1 MTVELNLDKSSA
13 RLSVALLSL
22 VGCLLLLVVV
32 VSRFVVGTLADER
45 LAVTRDTLR
54 APIGYFPSSARL
66 NGRIAAAEM
75 SESDRDLSS
84 ATLYAERATSL
95 SPFDYRFRL
104 TLAAV
109 KEAGGDRQSAE
120 ESLRAATL
128 LAPNYWSVHYRL
140 ANLLVREG
148 KLDESLGEFQK
159 AVEANDSLLPGTLDL
174 VWRASG
180 GNAAAVGA
188 ASGRNAKAKLA
199 LAQFLLNKSDAD
211 EAAGVFG
218 SIDRDA
224 RIASPVETSTF
235 LNSLIGSGKFEAA
248 RNLWGDMTGADR
260 RASIVWN
267 GSFESDVQ
275 KDFNQFDWSFGRSEY
290 ARLSF
295 DSNVAHTGSRS
306 LKIEF
311 IGRDTTQL
319 DNELKQ
325 LVAVRPGVRYVLECY
340 ARTGDLNTPEGP
352 RLVVTDVSG
361 SWVAVS
367 ESIGEGTNDWRR
379 LSIEF
384 VLPATARSAV
394 FVSIKRKP
402 KFSYDEPTS
411 GTIWLDDFSMR
422 EL

>member
-1 MTVELNLDKSSA
+1 MTVELNLNKLGA
-13 RLSVALLSL
+13 RLSLALLTL
-22 VGCLLLLVVV
+22 VGWVLLLVVV

-45 LAVTRDTLR
+45 LAVTRDTLKI
-54 APIGYFPSSARL
+54 PISYFPNSARL
-66 NGRIAAAEM
+66 NGRLAAAEM

-84 ATLYAERATSL
+84 ASLYAERATGL

-109 KEAGGDRQSAE
+109 KEAGGDRQGAE
-120 ESLRAATL
+120 ESLRAATM

-140 ANLLVREG
+140 ANLLVRES
-148 KLDESLGEFQK
+148 KLDESLSEFQK
-159 AVEANDSLLPGTLDL
+159 AIEANDSLLPGTMDL

-180 GNAAAVGA
+180 GDAAAVRA
-188 ASGRNAKAKLA
+188 ASGRNPKSKLA
-199 LAQFLLNKSDAD
+199 LAQFLLNKSNAE

-218 SIDRDA
+218 GIDRES
-224 RIASPVETSTF
+224 RIASPVESSAF
-235 LNSLIGSGKFEAA
+235 LNSLIGSGKVETA
-248 RNLWGDMTGADR
+248 RELWSEMTGAGR

-275 KDFNQFDWSFGRSEY
+275 KDFNQFDWSFGGSEY

-295 DSNVAHTGSRS
+295 DTSVARSGSRS

-311 IGRDTTQL
+311 TGRDTTQL
-319 DNELKQ
+319 DNEIKQ
-325 LVAVRPGVRYVLECY
+325 LVPVRPGARYVLECY
-340 ARTGDLNTPEGP
+340 ARTSDLDSPEGP
-352 RLVVTDVSG
+352 RVVVTDVSG
-361 SWVAVS
+361 AWVAVS
-367 ESIGEGTNDWRR
+367 ESIGLGTNDWRR

-384 VLPATARSAV
+384 ALPPGASDAV

-402 KFSYDEPTS
+402 KFSYDEPTR
-411 GTIWLDDFSMR
+411 GTIWFDDFSMR